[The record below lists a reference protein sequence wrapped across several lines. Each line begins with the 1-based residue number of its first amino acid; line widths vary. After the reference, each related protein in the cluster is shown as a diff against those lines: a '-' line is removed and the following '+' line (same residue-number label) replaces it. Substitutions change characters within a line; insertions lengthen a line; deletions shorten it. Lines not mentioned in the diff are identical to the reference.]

1 MVSYRNDLGAATYVM
16 LELAR
21 RGSGDTKPDISGETT
36 ESPLHQNRIGL
47 LVNSISISTNK
58 QSLAFPVPFSGVV
71 TGESTTLALDMG
83 LATKTITLQGV
94 IKDQQI
100 VKKNKS
106 GEKSVVLTGYEIA
119 QLIHSYVD
127 SSFLHEDQNLT
138 KLIILYPSRADTNFD
153 YRTKANGDTHEN
165 TELPDLPLIPFHWG
179 NRDFD
184 IPSIDGTK
192 LDWGTTPFPDALL
205 STNNEIAGVTGFIND
220 FSCDWAG
227 DQVPSITF
235 SLTFTNAS
243 TGVSDFINSSF

>member
-1 MVSYRNDLGAATYVM
+1 MVSYRNDLAATTYVM

-21 RGSGDTKPDISGETT
+21 RGSGDTTPSDGDSH
-36 ESPLHQNRIGL
+36 LHQNRIGL

-58 QSLAFPVPFSGVV
+58 QSLAFPVPFSGIV
-71 TGESTTLALDMG
+71 TGESTTIALDMG

-94 IKDQQI
+94 IKDQTI

-106 GEKSVVLTGYEIA
+106 GEKTVLLTGYEIA

-127 SSFLHEDQNLT
+127 SSFLHEDQNFT
-138 KLIILYPSRADTNFD
+138 KLIILYPSRADTNLD
-153 YRTKANGDTHEN
+153 YRIDADGNTHEN

-192 LDWGTTPFPDALL
+192 LDWGTTPFPNALL
-205 STNNEIAGVTGFIND
+205 STEQEIPGVSGFIND